1 MKKKNTKIDH
11 NAKKNSSWKVFFYIK
26 LALIVY
32 IKGFIKKTFDKSFK
46 NEYFLCASTF
56 CSKKMLKKIF
66 GSGARVKLF
75 HQFLSNQDD
84 EFFIRELTRI
94 LDEQINSLRRE
105 LTNLENIGMLK
116 SSERNRRKYYR
127 INPHFPILAELTSI
141 IRKNNKKN
149 DIILKKLTKISS
161 SLDILV
167 LSGNFIGQTEAD
179 TDIFIVGDIKK
190 ADIEKFLAENFAEKE
205 LKYTTMSREDFL
217 YRITLKDK
225 FVLKIFAEKKN
236 IILKNKLKKDT
247 AKLVS

>member
-1 MKKKNTKIDH
+1 
-11 NAKKNSSWKVFFYIK
+11 
-26 LALIVY
+26 
-32 IKGFIKKTFDKSFK
+32 
-46 NEYFLCASTF
+46 
-56 CSKKMLKKIF
+56 MLKKIF

-75 HQFLSNQDD
+75 HQFLMNQDD

-141 IRKNNKKN
+141 IRKNNKEN
-149 DIILKKLTKISS
+149 DIILKSISKMAS
-161 SLDILV
+161 SVDVLI
-167 LSGNFIGQTEAD
+167 LSGEFIGKSNTD
-179 TDIFIVGDIKK
+179 TDLFIVGEIKK
-190 ADIEKFLAENFAEKE
+190 EDIEKFLAENFAEKK

-225 FVLKIFAEKKN
+225 FVVKIFAEKDN
-236 IILKNKLKKDT
+236 LILKTN
-247 AKLVS
+247 